1 MKILFYFLLLTPF
14 ISLAQK
20 VGIGTN
26 TPNNSAL
33 LDLTSSNKGLLIPRM
48 TTQARLNNIA
58 SPATGLMVYDSTKK
72 VFFYYDGA
80 AWQSL
85 QTTGKIKTIY
95 VPGGA
100 LSYNTSADITKVEL
114 GLKMGAAAPAAY
126 FIIPKPVDWDPA
138 TPFTISLQFAIPSL
152 TYPLTLIKWRLRAE
166 SVQIN
171 KPGTGWD
178 SYEGDDAEDAPVL
191 ILSSSAGYSNYA
203 QQQTWT
209 SKFSN
214 TYHTYYFGPGVNTN
228 NDFISGLLW
237 KIGFQRGVSA
247 NNGENY
253 ANDLIITG
261 ATITYTSK

>member
-14 ISLAQK
+14 FALAQK

-33 LDLTSSNKGLLIPRM
+33 LDLTSSNKGLLVPRM
-48 TTQARLNNIA
+48 TTQARMNNIA

-85 QTTGKIKTIY
+85 QTTGKIKAIY

-100 LSYNTSADITKVEL
+100 LSYNSSAGITKVEL
-114 GLKMGAAAPAAY
+114 GLKMGTAAPAAY

-152 TYPLTLIKWRLRAE
+152 PNPLNILCWRLYAE
-166 SVQIN
+166 SVAIN
-171 KPGTGWD
+171 TPGTGWD
-178 SYEGDDAEDAPVL
+178 SYSYYATEDAPVL
-191 ILSSSAGYSNYA
+191 LLTNASYTNLA

-209 SKFSN
+209 TKFSN
-214 TYHTYYFGPGVNTN
+214 TYNAWYFGNGVTSN
-228 NDFISGLLW
+228 NDFADGLLW
-237 KIGFQRGVSA
+237 KFGFERGAAA
-247 NNGENY
+247 NNNESY
-253 ANDLIITG
+253 TNDLIITG